1 MTNEE
6 EKLYIEYYRIYDEL
20 YRLVQ
25 ELKPYYNID
34 KVKPYSVYVWT
45 KDTETGWGTNVF
57 DIEKNE
63 IVFYDKN
70 HKIIEEAKPIIEKIQ
85 FKLRELDG

>member
-6 EKLYIEYYRIYDEL
+6 ENLYIEYYRIYDEL

-45 KDTETGWGTNVF
+45 KDTETDWGTNVF